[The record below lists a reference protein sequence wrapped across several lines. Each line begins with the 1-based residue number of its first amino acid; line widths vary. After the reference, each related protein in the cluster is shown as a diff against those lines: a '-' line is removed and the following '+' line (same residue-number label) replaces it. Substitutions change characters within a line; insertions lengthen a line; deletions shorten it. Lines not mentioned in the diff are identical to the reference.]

1 MGKDREGKYHPPK
14 GKPSGGKT
22 QKGVTTTDSST
33 LDQQLEIEDKYV
45 IQSDADEVGGNVRV
59 RHPNRNVDKGMERKL
74 SENKKSASN
83 KSVTEKFTVEFS
95 STSADELSPFL
106 SKDELQEIANFTSD
120 CCISIYIPTHKS
132 GVEVNEQMDPIAFKN
147 ALQQIESSL
156 KQKGFDQTRIASLLK
171 PGYDMLRNEKFWYAL
186 SEGLSAFI
194 SEGYFKFMRLPAT
207 PSEKILINT
216 SFYLTPLV
224 PFFLNKE
231 YFYLLMISK
240 KQAKL
245 YRADNFGM
253 KYIEV
258 KELPNGVD
266 DVVHFE
272 EKDDQKLFRTGSS
285 GAGEGANYHGI
296 GAGKPDEK
304 ENIAMYL
311 EEVDETLWEEILHEE
326 HVPLL
331 LAGVEYLLPLFKK
344 VSHYPHIW
352 DKNITGNLEYT
363 DDQQLYK
370 QAREIMEPYFR
381 ERINKAKELYG
392 NQSATSL
399 TSSVIEDVIPA
410 AYYSRISQLFVQRGG
425 QIWGTFDEHANE
437 LVIHDKQEEN
447 DDSLLDK
454 AVMKTILNG
463 GEVFILGKEEM
474 PVQSK
479 LAALM
484 RY

>member
-1 MGKDREGKYHPPK
+1 
-14 GKPSGGKT
+14 
-22 QKGVTTTDSST
+22 
-33 LDQQLEIEDKYV
+33 
-45 IQSDADEVGGNVRV
+45 
-59 RHPNRNVDKGMERKL
+59 
-74 SENKKSASN
+74 
-83 KSVTEKFTVEFS
+83 
-95 STSADELSPFL
+95 
-106 SKDELQEIANFTSD
+106 
-120 CCISIYIPTHKS
+120 
-132 GVEVNEQMDPIAFKN
+132 
-147 ALQQIESSL
+147 
-156 KQKGFDQTRIASLLK
+156 
-171 PGYDMLRNEKFWYAL
+171 
-186 SEGLSAFI
+186 
-194 SEGYFKFMRLPAT
+194 
-207 PSEKILINT
+207 
-216 SFYLTPLV
+216 
-224 PFFLNKE
+224 
-231 YFYLLMISK
+231 
-240 KQAKL
+240 
-245 YRADNFGM
+245 M

-304 ENIAMYL
+304 ENISMYL
-311 EEVDETLWEEILHEE
+311 EEVDETLWKEILHDE

-344 VSHYPHIW
+344 VSHYQHIW

-370 QAREIMEPYFR
+370 QAREVMEPYFR
-381 ERINKAKELYG
+381 ERLNKAKELYG
-392 NQSATSL
+392 NQSATAL

-410 AYYSRISQLFVQRGG
+410 AYYSRISQLFVQRDE
-425 QIWGTFDEHANE
+425 QIWGTFDEQANE

-463 GEVFILGKEEM
+463 GEVFVVDKEDM